1 MSSLVA
7 TVLELTDEV
16 QAAID
21 GGDWPRAQE
30 LETERRTLLERLAVA
45 TDAGDLRQTF
55 AALEQRNR
63 GLIGLV
69 EHHKRRILREAAV
82 ARSGQDGAAAYA
94 DVRRSTVLAE
104 TA

>member
-7 TVLELTDEV
+7 TVLELTDQV
-16 QAAID
+16 QAAIG
-21 GGDWPRAQE
+21 GGDWSRAE
-30 LETERRTLLERLAVA
+30 VLETQRRVLLEQLAVA
-45 TDAGDLRQTF
+45 TDTGDLKQTF

-63 GLIGLV
+63 GFIGLV

-82 ARSGQDGAAAYA
+82 ARSGQEGAAAYA
-94 DVRRSTVLAE
+94 DVRRSTASTE